1 MSFCML
7 ADSQFLGVRV
17 WSTINLQIFTKL
29 NQLWRCPALKQQ
41 NPCGQKMDKAKVKRI
56 AVSTAAVA
64 SILLGATFANAQD
77 SRLKSIVD
85 EVDAAN
91 KLAQASQQRID
102 ATSDET
108 QKLLTEYRAVLKTNA
123 GLEAYN
129 AQQRRVIERQVEE
142 IAKIRN
148 SIGQIDEIK
157 RQITP
162 LMLDMIEDIED
173 FVDQDVPFLMDERRD
188 RIQSLRDV
196 MDDPN
201 VSDPE
206 RFRVILE
213 AYKAEVQYGRTVFAY
228 EALDDQ
234 GRSVN
239 FVRLGRIGFY
249 SQTKDGAET
258 RAWNNETKAWE
269 TMGGDF
275 TTPVRQLIRMAQRR
289 TQQDVTVLPIAAPGN

>member
-1 MSFCML
+1 M
-7 ADSQFLGVRV
+7 
-17 WSTINLQIFTKL
+17 
-29 NQLWRCPALKQQ
+29 
-41 NPCGQKMDKAKVKRI
+41 KRI

-142 IAKIRN
+142 IAKIRT

-173 FVDQDVPFLMDERRD
+173 FIDQDVPFLMDERRD
-188 RIQSLRDV
+188 RVQSLRDV

-206 RFRVILE
+206 RFRIILE

-228 EALDDQ
+228 EDLDDQ

-258 RAWNNETKAWE
+258 RAWNNDSRTWE
-269 TMGGDF
+269 TLGGDF